1 MGIMARSMNVNDL
14 PHLNAALNALC
25 TVLLTTGFLLIK
37 SGRIEAHR
45 RCMIAAF
52 ATSAL
57 FLISYVTYH
66 AQVGS
71 KPYPGT
77 GVMRTIYFTILM
89 PHVVLAAAVLP
100 LAVVTLRRGL
110 RRDDARHRKLARI
123 TLPIWLFVSVTGVVV
138 YLMLY
143 A

>member
-1 MGIMARSMNVNDL
+1 MQITDL

-25 TVLLTTGFLLIK
+25 AVLLTTGFLLVK

-52 ATSAL
+52 STSAL

-71 KPYPGT
+71 KPFPGT
-77 GVMRTIYFTILM
+77 GVMRTIYFTILI

-100 LAVVTLRRGL
+100 LAIVTLRRGL

-123 TLPIWLFVSVTGVVV
+123 TLPVWLFVSVTGVVV

-143 A
+143 TG